1 MLRCLLLSCLLASVH
16 AYALEP
22 MALADGVYAFIGER
36 GEISPAN
43 LGNVGNSGFI
53 VGASGVI
60 VIDTGA
66 SYRHGQRMISAI
78 RGITD
83 KPIALVVVTHA
94 VQEFVFGNAAF
105 AEIGAE
111 LLTHTKTAE
120 LMRQRCNHC
129 LENLVSQ
136 LGQEAM
142 SGTRLVVPDRTIEGS
157 QAMRVAGRDIE
168 LLHFGWASTPGDLAV
183 LDRAS
188 GVVFAGGLLSNGRIP
203 ELRDGQLAGWL
214 QALAA
219 LERTPARIIVPGH
232 GPVGGRDLVDLTAA
246 YLRALDE
253 QVQSM
258 YKRGATLT
266 QTVDEVALPA
276 FAQWDLYSTV
286 HRQNALHRYLQ
297 LETEELGR

>member
-1 MLRCLLLSCLLASVH
+1 MLRGLLLSCLIASAH

-22 MALADGVYAFIGER
+22 IAVADAVYAFIGER

-43 LGNVGNSGFI
+43 QGNVGNSGFI

-60 VIDTGA
+60 VVDTGA
-66 SYRHGQRMISAI
+66 SYRRGQRMISAI
-78 RGITD
+78 RGVTD
-83 KPIALVVVTHA
+83 KPIVLVVITHA
-94 VQEFVFGNAAF
+94 VQEFVFGSAAF
-105 AEIGAE
+105 ADIGAG
-111 LLTHTKTAE
+111 LLTHAKTAD

-142 SGTRLVVPDRTIEGS
+142 AGTRLVVPNRTFERS

-168 LLHFGWASTPGDLAV
+168 LLHFGWASTPGDVAV

-188 GVVFAGGLLSNGRIP
+188 GVVFAGGLVSNGRIP

-214 QALAA
+214 QALD
-219 LERTPARIIVPGH
+219 LLQRLPAQIIVPGH
-232 GPVGGRDLVDLTAA
+232 GPVGGRELADLTAA

-276 FAQWDLYSTV
+276 FAHWDLYPTL

-297 LETEELGR
+297 LETEELSR